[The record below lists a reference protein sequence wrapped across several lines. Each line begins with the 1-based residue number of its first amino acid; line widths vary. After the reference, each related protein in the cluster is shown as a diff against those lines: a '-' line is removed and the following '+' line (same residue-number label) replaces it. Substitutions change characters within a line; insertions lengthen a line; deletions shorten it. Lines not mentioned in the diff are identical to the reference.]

1 MVYLHVITSDPPY
14 FLNGF
19 LRGERIDQIHCRFGR
34 VAVLL
39 MAADGAHDAGRIGD
53 ILEVSY
59 PSPAS
64 FRTFPASVIKY
75 HKIIRYKEEGT
86 LPDG

>member
-39 MAADGAHDAGRIGD
+39 MAADGARDAGRIGARGGGLIVD
-53 ILEVSY
+53 SKTSGRHL
-59 PSPAS
+59 
-64 FRTFPASVIKY
+64 
-75 HKIIRYKEEGT
+75 IR
-86 LPDG
+86 